1 VTATVRVLDRLS
13 RVKQTGPAR
22 WIASCP
28 TGAHPYG
35 DRSRGLS
42 IREADDRVLIC
53 CHAGCGGADIVEALG
68 LTLGDLYDRPLGVA
82 GFEVSHSA
90 IPARDLLEILDHEI
104 VVAVLVLNDIVQR
117 RKVNESQVERLVQAA
132 ARIGKAR
139 DMANPAK
146 GSRRAA

>member
-1 VTATVRVLDRLS
+1 MSAGGKILGRLT

-28 TGAHPYG
+28 TGAHPHG

-42 IREADDRVLIC
+42 IREADDRVLIY
-53 CHAGCGGADIVEALG
+53 CHAGCGAVDVVEALG
-68 LTLGDLYDRPLGVA
+68 LTLGDLYERPLCA
-82 GFEVSHSA
+82 GALGATHPA

-104 VVAVLVLNDIVQR
+104 NVSVLLLNDVVQR
-117 RKVNESQVERLVQAA
+117 RRVNELQIQRLIQAA

-146 GSRRAA
+146 ATRHAA